1 MDLLRFENL
10 FGDMNN
16 AFGNEFGRDNYQNV
30 IAGFNIRG
38 SRGGGRPRTANNVAA
53 EEEDNKQLRN
63 AHNADDVECDDYPC
77 TESETSDGSSSQ
89 KGAKSSKS
97 RKAVKD
103 GKYEKA
109 ADAAK
114 GTKYSK
120 YEKAADA
127 ANPGKTEKRD
137 KVVSKKDNQKLT
149 KNGGERLLSPLFD
162 TFGREEIDEE
172 DHYERR

>member
-1 MDLLRFENL
+1 
-10 FGDMNN
+10 MNN

-38 SRGGGRPRTANNVAA
+38 SRGGGRPRTANNV
-53 EEEDNKQLRN
+53 EEGNKQLRN

-77 TESETSDGSSSQ
+77 TASDPSDGSSSK
-89 KGAKSSKS
+89 KGSKSSKS
-97 RKAVKD
+97 RKVAKD

-114 GTKYSK
+114 ESKYSK
-120 YEKAADA
+120 YEKATDA
-127 ANPGKTEKRD
+127 AAKTAKQGKTEKRE
-137 KVVSKKDNQKLT
+137 KSASNKEIHKLT

-162 TFGREEIDEE
+162 TFGREEIDGE
-172 DHYERR
+172 DHYEQR